1 MSDAFDRFEDV
12 VHRLGQLALL
22 AATALVAYIMVTQVL
37 EVVVRALG
45 HPTTWVYDFN
55 LAAIV
60 GTVFLGIAGAERAG
74 DNINVDFF
82 TERLGPR
89 ANRVLTVF
97 NGILAL
103 VFLAILIWFG
113 MAVVLESI
121 HHNRTLGSL
130 VHLPAA
136 LPEASLPIGGTL
148 MALQIIVNLVRV
160 FHPRP
165 GAAEEPVDDRGSEVG
180 GPGEPVEVPLKP
192 TDPDA

>member
-12 VHRLGQLALL
+12 VHRLGQVALL
-22 AATALVAYIMVTQVL
+22 AATALVAYIMVTQMF
-37 EVVVRALG
+37 EVAVRALG

-103 VFLAILIWFG
+103 AFLAILIWFG
-113 MAVVLESI
+113 LAVVLESI
-121 HHNRTLGSL
+121 PASSSGRALALERARSASRAGLPQVGVLDSSL
-130 VHLPAA
+130 YSSLHPGYAVVFSGIYDSREEADRAQAA
-136 LPEASLPIGGTL
+136 ANAKGFS
-148 MALQIIVNLVRV
+148 AAYVRQITR
-160 FHPRP
+160 
-165 GAAEEPVDDRGSEVG
+165 
-180 GPGEPVEVPLKP
+180 
-192 TDPDA
+192 